1 VEEDVSEAE
10 SRRAARRAE
19 HERARDEQAEVDLVA
34 IDALEAERGEPLH
47 TMTANRFVA
56 GVAYKVAFRA
66 PTALEYK
73 RYADMVGRAQ
83 AKGDVA
89 ERKKGQEMLASAVIV
104 YPAGEALK
112 TFTEA
117 FPGVLLSVTIEAAKV
132 AELRSEEEGKG

>member
-1 VEEDVSEAE
+1 VEEDMSEAE
-10 SRRAARRAE
+10 DRRAARRAE
-19 HERARDEQAEVDLVA
+19 HEKARDAQAELDLVA

-56 GVAYKVAFRA
+56 GVPYRAAFRA

-83 AKGDVA
+83 AKGDTA
-89 ERKKGQEMLASAVIV
+89 ERKKGQEMLAAAVLV
-104 YPAGEALK
+104 YPSGDALK
-112 TFTEA
+112 SFLDA